1 MIGPIVEQ
9 PCYNVLERTKVEGE
23 FQRLYKRCGIGL
35 TTFSPLKMG
44 MLSGKYEGAKTLPAG
59 SRFAESEDKFA
70 VFMKGQVGGEDW
82 NNTVEKVTKLKV
94 RYLYCPSQF
103 NHSFEIPILG
113 ATACEDTKLTR
124 LQPIAQRL
132 GVTQSQLA
140 LAWCLKNDNVASVIT
155 GASRP
160 EQIVENVKC
169 LQILDKLTP
178 EVLNE
183 IDDILGNKPRQDP
196 ARQD

>member
-1 MIGPIVEQ
+1 M
-9 PCYNVLERTKVEGE
+9 
-23 FQRLYKRCGIGL
+23 
-35 TTFSPLKMG
+35 
-44 MLSGKYEGAKTLPAG
+44 A
-59 SRFAESEDKFA
+59 
-70 VFMKGQVGGEDW
+70 
-82 NNTVEKVTKLKV
+82 
-94 RYLYCPSQF
+94 
-103 NHSFEIPILG
+103 
-113 ATACEDTKLTR
+113 ACEDKKLTW

-140 LAWCLKNDNVASVIT
+140 LAWCLKNENVASVIT

-169 LQILDKLTP
+169 LQILDKLTL

-183 IDDILGNKPRQDP
+183 IDGILGNKPPLDP